1 LIIALLL
8 APKETKKKIKAECE
22 IDEDSVKR
30 KRKRRIT
37 NSDIARVGKY

>member
-1 LIIALLL
+1 LFIALLL
-8 APKETKKKIKAECE
+8 APRGTKNKKKAECE
-22 IDEDSVKR
+22 IDENSVKR